1 MGLLIENMA
10 ASHLHALG
18 QLSQVRVYHWRHQN
32 DEVDLV
38 FDHPEFPMAF
48 EIASSARHSRAGL
61 RRFVDEHP
69 RFRGKSYVVAPE
81 IAMTVAE
88 AGTDGIGTV
97 PLDLFLL
104 AVSAQAALELRRRLG
119 A

>member
-1 MGLLIENMA
+1 MENMA

-48 EIASSARHSRAGL
+48 EIASSARHSRVGM
-61 RRFVDEHP
+61 RRFLDENP
-69 RFRGKSYVVAPE
+69 RYRGRSYIVAPE
-81 IAMTVAE
+81 IAMTVADSSH
-88 AGTDGIGTV
+88 DGIGTL
-97 PLDLFLL
+97 PLDLYLI
-104 AVSAQAALELRRRLG
+104 AVSAQSAAALRRSLG